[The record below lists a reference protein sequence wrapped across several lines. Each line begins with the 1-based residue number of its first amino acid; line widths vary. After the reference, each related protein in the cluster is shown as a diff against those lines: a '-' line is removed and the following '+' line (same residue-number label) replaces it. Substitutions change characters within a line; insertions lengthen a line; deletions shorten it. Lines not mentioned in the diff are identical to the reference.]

1 MHEKPTRRIVA
12 SSLVWK
18 FAERSG
24 VQGVQFLVQ
33 VISAR
38 LLDPQQFGSIAL
50 VMVFVNLAQV
60 FVQSG
65 FNTALIQ
72 KKTQRKRI
80 STQCSASV
88 LWFLFALSGAFLGV
102 ASHWSVL

>member
-1 MHEKPTRRIVA
+1 MHQKPTRRIVA

-33 VISAR
+33 VILAR

-65 FNTALIQ
+65 FNTALS
-72 KKTQRKRI
+72 RKRRRGRGF
-80 STQCSASV
+80 QLSV
-88 LWFLFALSGAFLGV
+88 LPQSCGFFALSGAFLGV